1 MHLFNRFMMKSNN
14 IFFSLSKEKQDEYKI
29 KNQEN
34 LEFPLKKFM
43 YKELLNV
50 EFENENDY
58 DDLEISEEILLQMN
72 MNSNYLRGIGENYFY
87 LNECFDKE
95 DMLTFKTLYDYDL
108 DHHNYQEKA
117 FSEHSSTPT
126 TIEPY
131 RMRLNFRWARGFL
144 NEEDKNDEIKN
155 NFYYFT
161 LTSLAFHI
169 YEEISV
175 ASSDYINKLIPYEYV
190 EGKNH
195 GKKEKGGSIFDYR
208 TSANGLEEQLD
219 ELKSRSYTHLSELYT
234 KIQKEFDDN
243 KKNTIWCI
251 DKSTK
256 NDPSKYYIFSD
267 QNVIKEIRFAHW
279 QKDTEKF
286 IADDTSILD
295 DIITKETKD
304 VFKFL
309 DKEYKDIMN
318 NHDPK
323 IKKFKKKMN
332 VIISDDA
339 INNLSKIST
348 KKDDDDE

>member
-1 MHLFNRFMMKSNN
+1 MKSNN
-14 IFFSLSKEKQDEYKI
+14 DFFSLSKEKQDKYKI
-29 KNQEN
+29 KHLED

-50 EFENENDY
+50 KFENEDDY
-58 DDLEISEEILLQMN
+58 DDLEISEEILLQIN
-72 MNSNYLRGIGENYFY
+72 MISNYLRGIGENYFY
-87 LNECFDKE
+87 LNEYFDKE

-108 DHHNYQEKA
+108 DNHNYQEKA
-117 FSEHSSTPT
+117 FSEDSNFPLKN

-131 RMRLNFRWARGFL
+131 RMRLNFNWARGYL
-144 NEEDKNDEIKN
+144 KENNENNEIKN

-169 YEEISV
+169 NEEISEL
-175 ASSDYINKLIPYEYV
+175 STEYINKLIPNEYV

-195 GKKEKGGSIFDYR
+195 GKKEKGGSIFDFH
-208 TSANGLEEQLD
+208 TSANGLEDQLD
-219 ELKSRSYTHLSELYT
+219 ELKSRSYNYLSETYT
-234 KIQKEFDDN
+234 RIQKEFDSN
-243 KKNTIWCI
+243 KKNKIWCF

-286 IADDTSILD
+286 ITNDTTILD
-295 DIITKETKD
+295 NIISKETKSL
-304 VFKFL
+304 VNFL
-309 DKEYKDIMN
+309 DKEYKDIID

-332 VIISDDA
+332 VVISDAAAD
-339 INNLSKIST
+339 NLLKISN
-348 KKDDDDE
+348 KDDDDE